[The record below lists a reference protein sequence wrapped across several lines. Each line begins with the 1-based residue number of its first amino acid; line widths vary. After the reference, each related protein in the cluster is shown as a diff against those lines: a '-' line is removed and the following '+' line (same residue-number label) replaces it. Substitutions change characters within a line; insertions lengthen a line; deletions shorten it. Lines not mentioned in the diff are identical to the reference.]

1 MPFERWPYV
10 RVKGVVDYKTFE
22 QLKEVSAKG
31 IVGSTRYVNCALSQ
45 KRK

>member
-10 RVKGVVDYKTFE
+10 RVKGVVDYKTLE
-22 QLKEVSAKG
+22 LLKEVSAKG